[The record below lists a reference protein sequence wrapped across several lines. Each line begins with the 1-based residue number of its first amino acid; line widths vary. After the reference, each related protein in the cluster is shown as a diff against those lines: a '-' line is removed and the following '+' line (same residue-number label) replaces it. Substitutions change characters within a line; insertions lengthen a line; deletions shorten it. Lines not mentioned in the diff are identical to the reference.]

1 MDKITQ
7 ALQALASARKRA
19 PGVIIS
25 YSGGKDSLAVTD
37 MCVRTFER
45 CEAFVMEYVPGL
57 ELIDERV
64 DFALKRWGLKVRR
77 YPHWSSINALRNGV
91 FCDSHWTDESLPKAT
106 LAHIYAMAREDSG
119 LKLIATGFKRAD
131 GVWRK
136 RTMAQV
142 ANMRDVVTPIA
153 GFQKVDVLQY
163 LASRRIPVPD
173 SEGSNANG
181 VDLSTPSLLWLH
193 DRHPRDFRRLCE
205 VFPYAEAVVWRRRFY
220 AS

>member
-1 MDKITQ
+1 
-7 ALQALASARKRA
+7 
-19 PGVIIS
+19 
-25 YSGGKDSLAVTD
+25 
-37 MCVRTFER
+37 
-45 CEAFVMEYVPGL
+45 
-57 ELIDERV
+57 
-64 DFALKRWGLKVRR
+64 
-77 YPHWSSINALRNGV
+77 
-91 FCDSHWTDESLPKAT
+91 
-106 LAHIYAMAREDSG
+106 
-119 LKLIATGFKRAD
+119 
-131 GVWRK
+131 
-136 RTMAQV
+136 
-142 ANMRDVVTPIA
+142 MRDVVTPIA